1 MYIDEKFKDAKPED
15 TVAKI
20 KKILDELGIEVYEK
34 WHDSGVE
41 NCFSLSLSAKGG
53 IPKSNGKGITK
64 ELAQASAYGEF
75 IERLQD
81 GLFIHKYQ
89 SIIRNPGLKLQA
101 YAPDA
106 KYISAEELEQ
116 TGDWMDY
123 IVDAYNHPSITRK
136 SIANYC
142 KIVACEENG
151 KILVLPF
158 YSLFE
163 QKYVDIPIDFIDQ
176 IYGTNGCCAGNTRE
190 EAWVHALS
198 EIMERH
204 ANLLMLTKG
213 GAVPKFSKEKLYQYP
228 VVRKILGRIEESGNY
243 DIEIFDYSFGSGFP
257 IVSTRLIDK
266 KTHSYRVNVA
276 ADPVFE
282 IALQRSL
289 TELLQGA
296 NLKNLAMKHSGRILK
311 KVEDLSIIANIT
323 NQLETGSGFH
333 TADYFAN
340 ELTCKDLPAEFPDNS
355 SKSNRQLLRDVLEFF
370 KKQNKQIYVRNFSYL
385 GFPSY
390 RFVIPGYSEALILKL
405 CEPIPEYSVADVAS
419 KALRTPAKATND
431 DLSMM
436 LMHSKMLQPIISRY
450 HSFGKPSGVPI
461 RPQRNGFLMNVTR
474 AYAYFRLN
482 SYEHAMNQTNNAIRA
497 TEDAETVDYLTCVNK
512 YMELKKIGVETEK
525 IESIIRKFFVK
536 EIADK
541 LFSNLNAGK
550 TPYDAFL
557 LDCEYEDCGN
567 CKYNSDCCYESIK
580 KMIQTVGAIYH
591 AYKKGQ
597 DEAEFILDEH

>member
-1 MYIDEKFKDAKPED
+1 MYVDEKFKDAKPEE
-15 TVAKI
+15 TVERI
-20 KKILDELGIEVYEK
+20 KKILEKLEIEVSER

-41 NCFSLSLSAKGG
+41 NCYSLSLSAKGG

-64 ELAQASAYGEF
+64 ELARASAYGEF

-101 YAPDA
+101 YASDA
-106 KYISAEELEQ
+106 KYISVEELEE
-116 TGDWMDY
+116 TGDWMDH
-123 IVDAYNHPSITRK
+123 IVGAYNHPSITRK

-142 KIVACEENG
+142 KIVSCEENG

-204 ANLLMLTKG
+204 ANLMMLTKG

-228 VVRKILGRIEESGNY
+228 VVRKILEQIEALGNY

-289 TELLQGA
+289 TELLQGV
-296 NLKNLAMKHSGRILK
+296 NLKNITMKHSGRVLK

-340 ELTCKDLPAEFPDNS
+340 ELTCRDHPAEFPDNS
-355 SKSNRQLLRDVLEFF
+355 NKNNRQLLWDVLEIF
-370 KKQNKQIYVRNFSYL
+370 KKNNKQIYVRNFSYL

-405 CEPIPEYSVADVAS
+405 CEPIPEFSIADEAS
-419 KALRTPAKATND
+419 KILRAPAKATND
-431 DLSMM
+431 ELNVM
-436 LMHSKMLQPIISRY
+436 LMHSRMLQPIISRY
-450 HSFGKPSGVPI
+450 HSFGKPAGVPI
-461 RPQRNGFLMNVTR
+461 RGHLNGFLMNVTR

-482 SYEHAMNQTNNAIRA
+482 SYENAMNQTINAIRA
-497 TEDAETVDYLTCVNK
+497 TEDEETVDYLKCIHK
-512 YMELKKIGVETEK
+512 YLELKKAGIENEK
-525 IESIIRKFFVK
+525 IESILHKFFVK
-536 EIADK
+536 EVAEK
-541 LFSNLNAGK
+541 LFSNLKSGK
-550 TPYDAFL
+550 TPYDTFL
-557 LDCEYEDCGN
+557 LDCDYEACGN
-567 CKYNSDCCYESIK
+567 CKFNSDCCYESIK
-580 KMIQTVGAIYH
+580 KMIQATGAIYH
-591 AYKKGQ
+591 TYINGQ
-597 DEAEFILDEH
+597 DESEFILKP